1 MFLNQLYNYL
11 RFFETIS
18 WLFYIFFV
26 NMLTSF
32 FQANAVRGIIAA
44 VCCAAIFI
52 IFGLLNKYR
61 WRPPQ
66 DEIAVSYKKTDSH
79 IKLAENKK
87 EGADNPVFVD

>member
-1 MFLNQLYNYL
+1 
-11 RFFETIS
+11 
-18 WLFYIFFV
+18 
-26 NMLTSF
+26 MLTSF

-79 IKLAENKK
+79 IKLAEKKK
-87 EGADNPVFVD
+87 EGADNPVFVDWKFIMYYYEFFQGLYFKNMIM

>member
-1 MFLNQLYNYL
+1 LDWRLESIFGVTKEIFILKKMDNQDPPYWKQY
-11 RFFETIS
+11 S
-18 WLFYIFFV
+18 
-26 NMLTSF
+26 
-32 FQANAVRGIIAA
+32 ANAVRGIIAA

>member
-1 MFLNQLYNYL
+1 
-11 RFFETIS
+11 
-18 WLFYIFFV
+18 
-26 NMLTSF
+26 MLTSF

-66 DEIAVSYKKTDSH
+66 DEIAVSYKKTDSE
-79 IKLAENKK
+79 IKLEHKN
-87 EGADNPVFVD
+87 GADNPVYVD